1 MQQSSIFKA
10 AQIRCFYRFIVNLC
24 FASAAFFAPV
34 ILSCIRYPAV
44 PVCKKC
50 AKMCRAKI
58 SPLKLAL
65 SFYANPRKQPGS
77 SPKQQ
82 LRYYLFRP
90 SIKCTSTTTIHG
102 RDLDNRADTTLYR
115 KRFTMNK
122 LLSCL
127 YNTDTNRVEA
137 RFADGSMLAIDC
149 IAIEDA
155 YGSTPAQRAE
165 LDWLLYNKP
174 LEYAQLVLGGEI
186 EYYLSLDCDHC
197 KPNN

>member
-1 MQQSSIFKA
+1 
-10 AQIRCFYRFIVNLC
+10 
-24 FASAAFFAPV
+24 
-34 ILSCIRYPAV
+34 
-44 PVCKKC
+44 
-50 AKMCRAKI
+50 MCRAKI
-58 SPLKLAL
+58 NPLKQV
-65 SFYANPRKQPGS
+65 SDFYAKPGNRSGS
-77 SPKQQ
+77 SPKWQ
-82 LRYYLFRP
+82 LQSSLFRP

-115 KRFTMNK
+115 KRITMNK

-127 YNTDTNRVEA
+127 YNMDTNRVEA

-165 LDWLLYNKP
+165 LDWLLYNMP

-186 EYYLSLDCDHC
+186 EYYLSLGCDHC